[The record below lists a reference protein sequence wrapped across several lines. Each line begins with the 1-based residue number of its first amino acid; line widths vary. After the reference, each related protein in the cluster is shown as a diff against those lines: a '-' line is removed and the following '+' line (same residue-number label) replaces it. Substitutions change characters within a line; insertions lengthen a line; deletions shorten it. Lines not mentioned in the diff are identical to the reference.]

1 MLVGRGDDLVAR
13 TELEPGEDDVAS
25 VRRARGEGDVEWIG
39 RDERADPRP
48 HLLAQIHRAGEVRH
62 AAATLGDVP
71 VELASHGVEG
81 RCRDRAERPRIQ
93 VGDRAS
99 TGNRARASSKVTP
112 PRSVEVPESA
122 PIGPFCTGRPVERV
136 AVDTSAHGGPNGRA
150 SPTLGGM
157 RVVIADPP
165 AYTPPY
171 DHALAAALV
180 TKGVDVRLL
189 TSRFRYGA
197 VPRASGYA
205 FDDSLY
211 RLSSR
216 IGSRH
221 GRLVAKALEH
231 PLALARLGL
240 ADCDLLHLQWV
251 SAPEADTWLLHA
263 RAPLVFTAHDL
274 LPRRTARHTSAWRRL
289 FARFDRVVVHS
300 ERGRRTLAEFG
311 VSDAKLRVIRHPAVH
326 SETVGEGDG
335 RTVLALGVIRPYKGL
350 PDAVE
355 AVLGVP
361 GARLLVAGDPRI
373 PLDGLRASAGE
384 RAEWR
389 LGYLDDAEIA
399 AALGAATV
407 AVFPYRAELDQ
418 SGALLQASEP
428 ASRPSST
435 TSAASARSSASS
447 APAGSCRRGRRGP
460 ESGPSRSCWTMRTR
474 SPAAR
479 AGAAR
484 ARANSDLGP
493 RGGRASGALRGARV
507 RFGRR
512 GRFHDVVERQLDLFA
527 GDDADLLSRGGGGR
541 GGVEQRPGGDGRGGV
556 RRLSARRR
564 RDCRPSARDS

>member
-1 MLVGRGDDLVAR
+1 M
-13 TELEPGEDDVAS
+13 
-25 VRRARGEGDVEWIG
+25 
-39 RDERADPRP
+39 
-48 HLLAQIHRAGEVRH
+48 Q
-62 AAATLGDVP
+62 
-71 VELASHGVEG
+71 
-81 RCRDRAERPRIQ
+81 
-93 VGDRAS
+93 
-99 TGNRARASSKVTP
+99 
-112 PRSVEVPESA
+112 
-122 PIGPFCTGRPVERV
+122 RV

-205 FDDSLY
+205 FDDTLY

-311 VSDAKLRVIRHPAVH
+311 VSEAKLRVIRHPAVH

-407 AVFPYRAELDQ
+407 AIFPYRAELDQ
-418 SGALLQASEP
+418 SGALLQSLGAGVPAVVYDVGGLGEIVGEFGAGRVVPPGDVEGLRRAVSELLDD
-428 ASRPSST
+428 AD
-435 TSAASARSSASS
+435 ALA
-447 APAGSCRRGRRGP
+447 
-460 ESGPSRSCWTMRTR
+460 
-474 SPAAR
+474 AAR

-484 ARANSDLGP
+484 ARATLTWD
-493 RGGRASGALRGARV
+493 RAAAEHLELYQELV
-507 RFGRR
+507 
-512 GRFHDVVERQLDLFA
+512 
-527 GDDADLLSRGGGGR
+527 
-541 GGVEQRPGGDGRGGV
+541 
-556 RRLSARRR
+556 
-564 RDCRPSARDS
+564 